1 MDSCIIQL
9 TDAAHKHGNFN
20 IRQCGKDFF
29 PPDVFG
35 GSSKKAGLG
44 VQITLKA
51 DGLSIPVKTDIPT
64 DNKTGKPRWIF
75 RKRSWV
81 KEFVRYNNLK
91 PDDTVRISRID
102 NRTYEIVPENNHGQ
116 GSPKPKLR
124 ETRETR
130 QGTREERRVGIYH
143 KNLEPTIASDVTHNT
158 PLERLNLNWSEKD
171 LREKERTKHV
181 HRLHPYLGKYIPQLV
196 EIFLRKYFTPG
207 QTVLDPFVGS
217 GTTSVQANELGINS
231 IGYDVSAF
239 NILLARAKTDKYD
252 LIKARKEVLDV
263 LKKVRLATQIDK
275 RQASFFVEDL
285 PDELKELLSETDNEY
300 LKEWFAPRTL
310 RELLTYRYFIET
322 GTYDYRDLLKV
333 ILSRSARSARLT
345 THFDLDFPK
354 NSQREPYWCYKHSR
368 TCSPVKEAFKFLN
381 RYSMDTLR
389 RIEEF
394 ASVRTDASVEFYH
407 GDSRKMRIPHIDGVM
422 TSPPYVGLIDYHDQ
436 HAYSYH
442 LLGLPRNCHNEIG
455 PASKGRSEE
464 AKRQYKNDI
473 TVVFYRVLE
482 AMKSGGHLIVV
493 AHDRN
498 NFYSDIANSI
508 GVEVEDIVRRHVNR
522 RTGRRAGSFFESVFI
537 WRKR

>member
-1 MDSCIIQL
+1 MESRVIKL
-9 TDAAHKHGNFN
+9 TEGAIKNNKLN
-20 IRQCGKDFF
+20 IFACGPDFF
-29 PPDVFG
+29 PKDVLG
-35 GSSKKAGLG
+35 GCNKKQLG
-44 VQITLKA
+44 NQITINAL
-51 DGLSIPVKTDIPT
+51 GLLSPIKTDIPT
-64 DNKTGKPRWIF
+64 DKKTGRPRWIF

-81 KEFVRYNNLK
+81 KEFVRSHKLS
-91 PDDTVRISRID
+91 PDDTVRINRID
-102 NRTYEIVPENNHGQ
+102 NRTYEVVPENNYGQ
-116 GSPKPKLR
+116 RRPKQQLMIIG
-124 ETRETR
+124 ETHRN
-130 QGTREERRVGIYH
+130 TREERRVGIYQTH
-143 KNLEPTIASDVTHNT
+143 SGPTRASDVTHDT
-158 PLERLNLNWSEKD
+158 PLKKLNLNWREKD
-171 LREKERTKHV
+171 LPERERTKHV

-239 NILLARAKTDKYD
+239 NIILARVKTAKYD
-252 LIKARKEVLDV
+252 LVKTRNEVLDI
-263 LKKVRLATQIDK
+263 LKRVRLATQRNK
-275 RQASFFVEDL
+275 RQARLFFEDL
-285 PDELKELLSETDNEY
+285 PDDLKDISCQTDNEY
-300 LKEWFAPRTL
+300 LKEWFAPRAL

-354 NSQREPYWCYKHSR
+354 RPQRKPYWCYKHSR
-368 TCSPVKEAFKFLN
+368 TCSPTKEAFKFLH
-381 RYSMDTLR
+381 RYSLDTLT

-394 ASVRTDASVEFYH
+394 ARVRTDSSVQLYH
-407 GDSRKMRIPHIDGVM
+407 VDSRKMRIPPIDGVM

-442 LLGLPRNCHNEIG
+442 LLGLARNCHNEIG

-464 AKRQYKNDI
+464 AKQQYKLDI
-473 TVVFYRVLE
+473 AAVFLRVLN
-482 AMKSGGHLIVV
+482 AMKSGGHLVVV
-493 AHDRN
+493 AHDRAN
-498 NFYSDIANSI
+498 LYGEIANSI